1 MERRNRKDGSA
12 GLAGIWTLLMGLGL
26 AAGCASS
33 GDLEQ
38 VRQEREQA
46 QAKMRTELQ
55 QEQALA
61 ATMEKESEARKAKAE
76 KLAQALGGKPGKVE
90 GKPQAASG
98 NLTAQASSGTTL
110 KITNGTSNAVPV
122 MITLGSGYGI
132 NNISQLPSSW
142 GVIQDPVG
150 IPGLQGIFILAGNSS
165 VSFNSGTSSFSGNV
179 GFGPTAYNRGCG
191 NSAAGACYP
200 NSVNLAEF
208 TLNIGSSGSETVDI
222 SDVNGANAAITI
234 NFTGQTSNNQWNDG
248 TFSGANSNVTTIGI
262 APPLSNFAN
271 QIGVFGWQATNCIN
285 VVLPVPNGPPSNI
298 CAAPV
303 NNPGSP
309 QLQTNA
315 QCNIQ
320 RTQGVSTGGTAEI
333 VFNGFTD
340 SNSAPQ
346 PGCMAVYTVSPASG
360 SQNGGTT
367 VTMTG
372 WGLSQVTGVTF
383 QGATATINSQ
393 TNAQLVVTTPPCNFC
408 TGSQPWNSNV
418 MLNGS
423 YIVPNN
429 AAGWGAS
436 AAYVYTSN

>member
-1 MERRNRKDGSA
+1 
-12 GLAGIWTLLMGLGL
+12 MGHGDKNVDNASLFRTWSLVLGVSL
-26 AAGCASS
+26 VATGCAGS
-33 GDLEQ
+33 GDVAQ

-46 QAKMRTELQ
+46 KAKMSAELQ
-55 QEQALA
+55 QERALA
-61 ATMEKESEARKAKAE
+61 ASMEQESAAKRASAE
-76 KLAQALGGKPGKVE
+76 KLAQALGGTAGSK
-90 GKPQAASG
+90 ATARASG
-98 NLTAQASSGTTL
+98 AGTTL
-110 KITNGTSNAVPV
+110 QITNGTSNAVPV
-122 MITLGSGYGI
+122 MITLGAGYGI
-132 NNISQLPSSW
+132 NNIGQLPSSW

-208 TLNIGSSGSETVDI
+208 TLNIAGGTETVDI

-248 TFSGANSNVTTIGI
+248 TFNGANSNVTTINI
-262 APPLSNFAN
+262 QPPLSNFAN

-303 NNPGSP
+303 NAPGAA

-320 RTQGVSTGGTAEI
+320 RTQGVLTGGTVGI
-333 VFNGFTD
+333 VFGGFTD
-340 SNSAPQ
+340 TSSAPQ
-346 PGCMAVYTVSPASG
+346 PGCATVYTISPASG
-360 SQNGGTT
+360 AQNGGTT
-367 VTMTG
+367 VAMTG
-372 WGLSQVTGVTF
+372 WGLTQVTGVTF
-383 QGATATINSQ
+383 QGAAATISSQ
-393 TNAQLVVTTPPCNFC
+393 TNAMLVVTTPPCNFC
-408 TGSQPWNSNV
+408 GGSQPWNSNV
-418 MLNGS
+418 VLNLNNGGS
-423 YIVPNN
+423 YTVPVG
-429 AAGWGAS
+429 AAGPNAG